1 MSYNCIHS
9 MQGNETSDIGGLL
22 QRFWEIESTGMSR
35 EDEYFSDDRET
46 LKIAEG
52 SLINLPDD

>member
-1 MSYNCIHS
+1 

-22 QRFWEIESTGMSR
+22 QRFWEIESNGMSR
-35 EDEYFSDDRET
+35 EDEYFSDDREA

-52 SLINLPDD
+52 LLINLPDD